1 MNRAHEEIDP
11 IRLGILWDRLV
22 SICDEIVEG
31 LVRTSFSSIVREGY
45 DVSVVLFDRDARMF
59 AQGTRSIPVFIGTA
73 PTMIRNMLSKFPP
86 DSLKPGDILITND
99 PIHGTGHLFDIS
111 VLRPVFRGEERVG
124 YSMTITH
131 LPDIGGM
138 GFSASATE
146 SFHEGIFI
154 PVCRL
159 YDGGELN
166 TFILDL
172 LRANV
177 RTPEQVIGDVMA
189 NVGANE
195 LGGRQLLDFMAEYG
209 VDDLRP
215 VSEAV
220 RRQSEAAVRSALRE
234 IPDAIYRNR
243 LDFEGPSGPLEL
255 AVAIDKQDDG
265 LVIDFSGSSPCVSTG
280 INVPLCYSRAMAL
293 YAIKCATAPTIPNNE
308 GAALPIQVTAPEN
321 CILNAL
327 RPFPS
332 AGRHVVGHFVPPLV
346 NGALAEVLSDRVQA
360 DSGMAD
366 ILTFHGRHPDGSPMA
381 TLYFLSGGF
390 GAMTE
395 LDGRSA
401 TPGPSNMA
409 VVPVELW
416 ESRTGITIV
425 EKRLVPDSGGAG
437 ERRGGLGQIAVLRN
451 DTGYPL
457 KVFSMAN
464 RWQFPARGLMGGG
477 SGSLRRHLLNDNPIP
492 ATGMQVL
499 APGDR
504 LTIVEAGGGG
514 MGDPRRR
521 SRESVHRDVALGF
534 VTEEQARE
542 VYGLDKPLASRGS

>member
-215 VSEAV
+215 ISEAV

-437 ERRGGLGQIAVLRN
+437 EQRGGLGQIAVLRN

>member
-1 MNRAHEEIDP
+1 MSLAQAEIDP
-11 IRLGILWDRLV
+11 IRLGILWDRLI

-31 LVRTSFSSIVREGY
+31 LVRTSFSSIVRDGY
-45 DVSVVLFDRDARMF
+45 DVSVVLFDQDARMF

-73 PTMIRNMLSKFPP
+73 PTMIRNMLSKVPP
-86 DSLKPGDILITND
+86 DTLKPGDILITND

-138 GFSASATE
+138 GFSAAATE
-146 SFHEGIFI
+146 SYHEGIFI

-166 TFILDL
+166 SFILDL
-172 LRANV
+172 IRANV

-195 LGGRQLLDFMAEYG
+195 LGGRQLLDFMVEYD

-215 VSEAV
+215 ISRAV
-220 RRQSEAAVRSALRE
+220 RQHSAAAVRHALRE
-234 IPDAIYRNR
+234 IPDGIYRNR
-243 LDFEGPSGPLEL
+243 LNFEGPSGPLEL
-255 AVAIDKQDDG
+255 AVAIDKEDDG
-265 LVIDFSGSSPCVSTG
+265 LAIDFSGSSPCVSTG

-308 GAALPIQVTAPEN
+308 GAALPVQVTAPEN

-332 AGRHVVGHFVPPLV
+332 AGRHVVGHFVPPLI
-346 NGALAEVLSDRVQA
+346 NGALAEVLPDRVQA

-381 TLYFLSGGF
+381 TLYFLAGGF
-390 GAMTE
+390 GALTG

-409 VVPVELW
+409 VMPVELW
-416 ESRTGITIV
+416 ESRTGITIE
-425 EKRLVPDSGGAG
+425 EKRLVPDSGGPGAQ
-437 ERRGGLGQIAVLRN
+437 RGGLGQIAVLRN
-451 DTGYPL
+451 DTGHPL

-477 SGSLRRHLLNDNPIP
+477 PGSLRRHLLNGQPIP
-492 ATGMQVL
+492 ATGIQVL
-499 APGDR
+499 APGDQ

-514 MGDPRRR
+514 IGDPRQR
-521 SRESVHRDVALGF
+521 SREAVRRDVALGF
-534 VTEEQARE
+534 VSEDHARQ
-542 VYGLDKPLASRGS
+542 VYGLESP

>member
-215 VSEAV
+215 VSGAV

-308 GAALPIQVTAPEN
+308 GAALPIQVMAPEN

-437 ERRGGLGQIAVLRN
+437 EQRGGLGQIAVLRN

-542 VYGLDKPLASRGS
+542 VYGLDKPLASRGN

>member
-1 MNRAHEEIDP
+1 MSLAQAEIDP
-11 IRLGILWDRLV
+11 IRLGILWDRLI

-31 LVRTSFSSIVREGY
+31 LVRTSFSSIVRDGY
-45 DVSVVLFDRDARMF
+45 DVSVVLFDQDARMF

-73 PTMIRNMLSKFPP
+73 PTMIRNMLSKVPP
-86 DSLKPGDILITND
+86 DTLKPGDILITND

-138 GFSASATE
+138 GFSAAATE
-146 SFHEGIFI
+146 SYHEGIFI

-166 TFILDL
+166 SFILDL
-172 LRANV
+172 IRANV

-195 LGGRQLLDFMAEYG
+195 LGGRQLLDFMVEYD

-215 VSEAV
+215 ISRAV
-220 RRQSEAAVRSALRE
+220 RQHSAAAVRHALRE
-234 IPDAIYRNR
+234 IPDGIYRNR
-243 LDFEGPSGPLEL
+243 LNFEGPSGPLEL
-255 AVAIDKQDDG
+255 AVAIDKEDDG
-265 LVIDFSGSSPCVSTG
+265 LAIDFSGSSPCVSTG

-308 GAALPIQVTAPEN
+308 GAALPVQVTAPEN

-332 AGRHVVGHFVPPLV
+332 AGRHVVGHFVPPLI
-346 NGALAEVLSDRVQA
+346 NGALAEVLPDRVQA

-381 TLYFLSGGF
+381 TLYFLAGGF
-390 GAMTE
+390 GALTG

-409 VVPVELW
+409 VMPVELW
-416 ESRTGITIV
+416 ESRTGITIE
-425 EKRLVPDSGGAG
+425 EKRLVPDSGGPGAQ
-437 ERRGGLGQIAVLRN
+437 RGGLGQIAVLRN
-451 DTGYPL
+451 DTGHPL

-464 RWQFPARGLMGGG
+464 RWQFPARGLMGGRP
-477 SGSLRRHLLNDNPIP
+477 GSLRRHLLNGQPIP
-492 ATGMQVL
+492 ATGIQVL

-514 MGDPRRR
+514 IGDPRQR
-521 SRESVHRDVALGF
+521 SREAVRRDVALGF
-534 VTEEQARE
+534 VSEDHARQL
-542 VYGLDKPLASRGS
+542 YGLESP

>member
-215 VSEAV
+215 ISEAV

-293 YAIKCATAPTIPNNE
+293 YAIKCATAPTVPNNE

-437 ERRGGLGQIAVLRN
+437 EQRGGLGQIAVLRN
-451 DTGYPL
+451 DTGHPL